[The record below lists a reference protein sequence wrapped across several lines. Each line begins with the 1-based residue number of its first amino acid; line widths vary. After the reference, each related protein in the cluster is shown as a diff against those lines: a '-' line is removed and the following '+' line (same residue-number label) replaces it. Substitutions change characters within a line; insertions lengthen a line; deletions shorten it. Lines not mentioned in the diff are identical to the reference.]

1 MANKKKIV
9 NDANEF
15 GAPPEDMVFG
25 LTLNEGQQVFR
36 DAIMSEDKQV
46 VMCDAVSGSGKTLV
60 ATACARMLQAY
71 HGYDGV
77 VYVFSANQEQ
87 ALGYR
92 PGTTEEKVEEYTV
105 PLQDALIKLNEEP
118 SKVIESAENIKFGSA
133 WIAAKPS
140 TFLRG
145 VNFNHKVVIVD
156 EVQNF
161 TIPEIK
167 KVISRCDDACKV
179 ILIGSTDQI
188 DIKPEQS
195 CFESL
200 MEYLEPY
207 SFVQRCKLDV
217 SYRGRLC
224 EAIDLYGK
232 ENLK

>member
-1 MANKKKIV
+1 MASKKKIV

-15 GAPPEDMVFG
+15 GAPPEDMFFG

-36 DAIMSEDKQV
+36 DAIMSENKQV
-46 VMCDAVSGSGKTLV
+46 VIANAVAGSGKTLI

-92 PGTTEEKVEEYTV
+92 PGTTEEKIWDYLQ
-105 PLQDALIKLNEEP
+105 PLEDALIKLNEEP
-118 SKVIESAENIKFGSA
+118 DKAISSTDTIKMGTA
-133 WIAAKPS
+133 WIDARPS

-145 VNFNHKVVIVD
+145 VNFNHKVVIID
-156 EVQNF
+156 ECQNF
-161 TIPEIK
+161 TVPEIK

-179 ILIGSTDQI
+179 ILIGCSAQI
-188 DIKPEQS
+188 DIGADRS
-195 CFESL
+195 CFERL
-200 MEYLEPY
+200 IQYLGAY
-207 SFVQRCKLDV
+207 DFVKVCHLPI

-224 EAIDLYGK
+224 EIVDNFL
-232 ENLK
+232 

>member
-1 MANKKKIV
+1 MASKKKIV

-15 GAPPEDMVFG
+15 GAPPEDMFFG

-36 DAIMSEDKQV
+36 DAIMSENKQV
-46 VMCDAVSGSGKTLV
+46 VIANAVAGSGKTLI

-92 PGTTEEKVEEYTV
+92 PGTTEEKIGDY
-105 PLQDALIKLNEEP
+105 LQSLEDALIKLNEEP
-118 SKVIESAENIKFGSA
+118 DKAISSTDTIKMGTA
-133 WIAAKPS
+133 WIDARPS

-145 VNFNHKVVIVD
+145 VNFNHKVVIID
-156 EVQNF
+156 ECQNF
-161 TIPEIK
+161 TVPEIK

-179 ILIGSTDQI
+179 ILIGCSAQI
-188 DIKPEQS
+188 DIGADRS
-195 CFESL
+195 CFERL
-200 MEYLEPY
+200 IQYLGAY
-207 SFVQRCKLDV
+207 DFVKVCHLPI

-224 EAIDLYGK
+224 EIVD
-232 ENLK
+232 NFI

>member
-15 GAPPEDMVFG
+15 GAPPEDMFFG

-46 VMCDAVSGSGKTLV
+46 AIANAVAGSGKTLI

-92 PGTTEEKVEEYTV
+92 PGTTEEKIGDYLQ
-105 PLQDALIKLNEEP
+105 PLEDALIKLNEEP
-118 SKVIESAENIKFGSA
+118 DKAISSTDTIKMGTA
-133 WIAAKPS
+133 WIDARPS

-145 VNFNHKVVIVD
+145 VNFNHKVVIID
-156 EVQNF
+156 ECQNF
-161 TIPEIK
+161 TVPEIK

-179 ILIGSTDQI
+179 ILIGCSAQI
-188 DIKPEQS
+188 DIGSDRS
-195 CFESL
+195 CFERL
-200 MEYLEPY
+200 IQYLGAY
-207 SFVQRCKLDV
+207 DFVKVCHLPI

-224 EAIDLYGK
+224 EIADNFI
-232 ENLK
+232 

>member
-15 GAPPEDMVFG
+15 GAPPEDMFFG

-46 VMCDAVSGSGKTLV
+46 IIANAVAGSGKTLIAV
-60 ATACARMLQAY
+60 ACARMLQAY

-105 PLQDALIKLNEEP
+105 PLQDALIKLNEDP
-118 SKVIESAENIKFGSA
+118 AKAIETSENIKFGSS

-145 VNFNHKVVIVD
+145 TNFNHKVLIVD

-167 KVISRCDDACKV
+167 KVISRADDKSKI
-179 ILIGSTDQI
+179 ILIGCSAQI
-188 DIKPEQS
+188 DIDPNKSCFTRLIDYLSQYDFVQS
-195 CFESL
+195 CEL
-200 MEYLEPY
+200 PI
-207 SFVQRCKLDV
+207 

-224 EAIDLYGK
+224 EIIDNFK
-232 ENLK
+232 

>member
-9 NDANEF
+9 NGVNEF
-15 GAPPEDMVFG
+15 GAPPEDMFFG

-46 VMCDAVSGSGKTLV
+46 VIANAVAGSGKTLI

-92 PGTTEEKVEEYTV
+92 PGTTEEKILDYRV
-105 PLQDALIKLNEEP
+105 PLEDALIKLNEEP
-118 SKVIESAENIKFGSA
+118 DKAISSTDTIKMGTA
-133 WIAAKPS
+133 WIDARPS

-145 VNFNHKVVIVD
+145 VNFNHKVVIID
-156 EVQNF
+156 ECQNF
-161 TIPEIK
+161 TVPEIK

-179 ILIGSTDQI
+179 ILIGCSAQI
-188 DIKPEQS
+188 DISADRS
-195 CFESL
+195 CFERL
-200 MEYLEPY
+200 IQYLGAY
-207 SFVQRCKLDV
+207 DFVKVCHLPI

-224 EAIDLYGK
+224 EIVD
-232 ENLK
+232 NFI

>member
-15 GAPPEDMVFG
+15 GAPAEDMFFG

-46 VMCDAVSGSGKTLV
+46 VIANAVAGSGKTLIAV
-60 ATACARMLQAY
+60 ACARMLQAY

-92 PGTTEEKVEEYTV
+92 PGTTEEKIGDYLQ
-105 PLQDALIKLNEEP
+105 PLEDALIKLNEEP
-118 SKVIESAENIKFGSA
+118 DKAISSTDTIKMGTA
-133 WIAAKPS
+133 WIDARPS

-145 VNFNHKVVIVD
+145 VNFNHKVVIID
-156 EVQNF
+156 ECQNF
-161 TIPEIK
+161 TVPEIK

-179 ILIGSTDQI
+179 ILIGCSAQI
-188 DIKPEQS
+188 DIGADRS
-195 CFESL
+195 CFERL
-200 MEYLEPY
+200 IQYLGAY
-207 SFVQRCKLDV
+207 DFVKVCHLPI

-224 EAIDLYGK
+224 EIVD
-232 ENLK
+232 NFI

>member
-1 MANKKKIV
+1 MASKKKIV

-15 GAPPEDMVFG
+15 GAPPEDMFFG

-46 VMCDAVSGSGKTLV
+46 VIANAVAGSGKTLI

-92 PGTTEEKVEEYTV
+92 PGTTEEKIGDYLQ
-105 PLQDALIKLNEEP
+105 PLEDALIKLNEEP
-118 SKVIESAENIKFGSA
+118 DKAISSTDTIKMGTA
-133 WIAAKPS
+133 WIDARPS

-145 VNFNHKVVIVD
+145 VNFNHKVVIID
-156 EVQNF
+156 ECQNF
-161 TIPEIK
+161 TVPEIK

-179 ILIGSTDQI
+179 ILIGCSAQI
-188 DIKPEQS
+188 DIGVDRS
-195 CFESL
+195 CFERL
-200 MEYLEPY
+200 IQYLGAY
-207 SFVQRCKLDV
+207 DFVKVCHLPI

-224 EAIDLYGK
+224 EIVD
-232 ENLK
+232 NFI